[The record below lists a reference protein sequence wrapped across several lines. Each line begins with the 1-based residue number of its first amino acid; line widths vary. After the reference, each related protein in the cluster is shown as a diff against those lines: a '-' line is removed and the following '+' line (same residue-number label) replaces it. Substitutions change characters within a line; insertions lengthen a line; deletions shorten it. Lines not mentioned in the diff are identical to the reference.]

1 MRSKVIVE
9 KENSPGETHVGT
21 QLEVLEVMSFARSVI
36 IPLSVFEKCNFNK
49 ETDNILTNENLPS
62 SEKMMLYQQKFMRK
76 RKNEKG
82 QKLIDAP
89 PDTTPFSEDILT
101 LMPSQ
106 HRPVVENIIKIIKK
120 HPEDVR
126 WNDNYEVILNNRL
139 LPDTNIQ
146 DILHYLLNTK
156 VITSSADI
164 PPGMERV
171 KEALVNID
179 VPSTWFRRK
188 SPRSKKPSQSGRGK
202 LKWAKWKL

>member
-1 MRSKVIVE
+1 
-9 KENSPGETHVGT
+9 
-21 QLEVLEVMSFARSVI
+21 
-36 IPLSVFEKCNFNK
+36 
-49 ETDNILTNENLPS
+49 
-62 SEKMMLYQQKFMRK
+62 MRK